1 MGKHEKFRQKLLD
14 GDSDNSIDFDTL
26 CQFLKRLGFSERING
41 SHHIFYKD
49 DIPEILNIQS
59 KQGKAKAYQVKQI
72 RNAILRYKLKEN
84 DTN

>member
-1 MGKHEKFRQKLLD
+1 MGKYEKFRQKLLD
-14 GDSDNSIDFDTL
+14 GGSDNSIDFDTL

-59 KQGKAKAYQVKQI
+59 KQGKAYQVKQI

>member
-1 MGKHEKFRQKLLD
+1 MGKYKKFRQKLLD
-14 GDSDNSIDFDTL
+14 GESDNSIDFIIL
-26 CQFLKRLGFSERING
+26 CQFLKQLGFSERING

-49 DIPEILNIQS
+49 GIPEILNIQS
-59 KQGKAKAYQVKQI
+59 KQGKAKAYQIKQI